1 MSRVGKAPI
10 TVPAKVTVT
19 VDKGNLVKVAGP
31 KGALSQQL
39 SLYTHLTLPTSDLV

>member
-19 VDKGNLVKVAGP
+19 VDKGNLVTVSRP
-31 KGALSQQL
+31 
-39 SLYTHLTLPTSDLV
+39 